1 VSQETAF
8 FLLRLPGIENLSF
21 SDGSP
26 FADADTRQWL
36 KSIGLGAGA
45 ASGQPGPSAGTGE
58 GDRMAEAVRKAEELA
73 KKKLPEAVSS
83 VQQELRSSFAKRD
96 QLLWRMALSR
106 ILVKA
111 KKVELALP
119 HLEAILCDIDL
130 YRLEE
135 WDPDLAVKGLRMVW
149 SGFSTQSDE
158 SSRERAADVLN
169 RLAKLDPAGVLS
181 L

>member
-1 VSQETAF
+1 
-8 FLLRLPGIENLSF
+8 
-21 SDGSP
+21 
-26 FADADTRQWL
+26 
-36 KSIGLGAGA
+36 
-45 ASGQPGPSAGTGE
+45 
-58 GDRMAEAVRKAEELA
+58 
-73 KKKLPEAVSS
+73 
-83 VQQELRSSFAKRD
+83 
-96 QLLWRMALSR
+96 
-106 ILVKA
+106 VKA